1 MHAAGAL
8 PTLLVKENDMKR
20 ILILLLLCGTAFA
33 DSKEDFLKAVRGRD
47 AAVVKRMLAGDPSL
61 ATGAVEA
68 ALFVIIKGE
77 GFLPPEQNEILKAVV
92 AARPKLDLY
101 DAAAVGT
108 VEEVAAMLRADTNAI
123 RATNHFGWTAL
134 HVAAFAGN
142 AATAR
147 VLIDAGADIHL
158 RAKSSFRNTPLQVA
172 LLTGQYATAKLLLE
186 RGADPL
192 DRQAE
197 GFAPIHEAAFLGRA
211 DLVQL
216 LLDHGAEVNSRSDDG
231 RTALSEAAKG
241 KHAAVLELLR
251 AKGAK

>member
-1 MHAAGAL
+1 
-8 PTLLVKENDMKR
+8 MKR
-20 ILILLLLCGTAFA
+20 LAILLLSCGAAFA
-33 DSKEDFLKAVRGRD
+33 DSGEDFRKAARAGDV
-47 AAVVKRMLAGDPSL
+47 ATVKRMLAADPSL
-61 ATGAVEA
+61 ANGAVEA
-68 ALFVIIKGE
+68 ALYIIVKGE
-77 GFLPPEQNEILKAVV
+77 GVLPPEENEILKLVV
-92 AARPKLDLY
+92 AAKPELDLY

-108 VEEVAAMLRADTNAI
+108 AEQVAAILRADANAV
-123 RATNHFGWTAL
+123 RATNEFGWTAL

-147 VLIDAGADIHL
+147 VLVDAGADIHL
-158 RAKSSFRNTPLQVA
+158 RARSSFRNTPLQVA
-172 LLTGQYATAKLLLE
+172 LLTGQYSTAKLLLE

-231 RTALSEAAKG
+231 RTALSVAAKG
-241 KHAAVLELLR
+241 KHTAVLELLR